1 MCRRFE
7 SCPGSQQLFSRDFL
21 VPVFL
26 YREAAVVRR
35 CKMGRHMATYS
46 DDWDARS
53 QGSPRSRRPR
63 PSYDSRSYGSSGSR
77 TGGSRSRRPHSGS
90 SRRSSQRIP
99 QSRGSQLHRSSAQGY
114 RRSSQQLPRGGQL
127 RQPPRR
133 GLGPLPLIIGAVVL
147 VLLLGFGIFWC
158 TSRVKVTVNGSEL
171 TVGRGTSVQKVVEQS
186 PAEKTP
192 GDFVTVSGNVIE
204 AGKGEAFTATVNG
217 SQMSA
222 QQAADVQIEG
232 GESIEVSRGA
242 DITEE
247 YDAEPMQ
254 TMPKLVID
262 GDSYIMG
269 YLYQWGRP
277 GVTEKRTG
285 KVSGEIASVVTQEV
299 QDCIVRERRP
309 QPANDEKIVALTFD
323 DGPSKYT
330 QQFLDILDKY
340 EVKATFF
347 NLGENID
354 QYPELAKKVV
364 EKGHQLASHTY
375 NHKQLNKLDAAE
387 FIKQVDENAKRI
399 EEATGVYTS
408 FIRAPYGEFSAECWL
423 NSKGSITAA
432 VNWTEDSEDWE
443 LPGVDAIVEKAAGDV
458 NPGSIILMHDGGGER
473 EQGIEALPQIIEKL
487 QAKGYRFV
495 TLDELFASDPEIPN
509 DVCNSKVK
517 MPDWAVWPT
526 ELAKTTP
533 TTSAANGASTSNANG
548 ANASSSGNAATN
560 AGSSNAN
567 ASTGS
572 TGNASTS
579 GNANATTGSASSTS
593 GSSTAK
599 TGAATS
605 SQQQPTTQKSSS

>member
-1 MCRRFE
+1 M
-7 SCPGSQQLFSRDFL
+7 P
-21 VPVFL
+21 
-26 YREAAVVRR
+26 A
-35 CKMGRHMATYS
+35 
-46 DDWDARS
+46 
-53 QGSPRSRRPR
+53 
-63 PSYDSRSYGSSGSR
+63 
-77 TGGSRSRRPHSGS
+77 
-90 SRRSSQRIP
+90 
-99 QSRGSQLHRSSAQGY
+99 
-114 RRSSQQLPRGGQL
+114 QLPF
-127 RQPPRR
+127 
-133 GLGPLPLIIGAVVL
+133 IIGAVVL

-217 SQMSA
+217 NQMSA

-399 EEATGVYTS
+399 EEVTGVYTS
-408 FIRAPYGEFSAECWL
+408 FIRAPYGEFSSECWL

-432 VNWTEDSEDWE
+432 VNWTEDSEDWA

-473 EQGIEALPQIIEKL
+473 EQGIQALPQIIEKL

-533 TTSAANGASTSNANG
+533 TTSAANGT
-548 ANASSSGNAATN
+548 NASSSGNAN
-560 AGSSNAN
+560 AGTSNAN
-567 ASTGS
+567 ASGTSSASSNGSAGATNANSATGS
-572 TGNASTS
+572 SSSNGTAS
-579 GNANATTGSASSTS
+579 GNTTTGGATSTS

-605 SQQQPTTQKSSS
+605 SQQQSTTQKSGS